1 MPCLNWAWW
10 LLPMRN
16 HLQDAIRSR
25 NTFQVGGLVFL
36 PALGVCFPPP
46 FVFWGGNK
54 SHDESM
60 GRVVYI
66 YLHEWLNLFGFSCR
80 EIYHR
85 SYGNWPTWENH
96 RFGRGPLRL
105 EQDCFGRKDLPGKQ
119 VHGGH
124 AAYVLAPDAWRTEK
138 VCSKRLALKKWAMK
152 KLGLLVVLVIQG
164 MKYYIIYTVKWGLFK
179 PLSVRITIK
188 P

>member
-1 MPCLNWAWW
+1 M
-10 LLPMRN
+10 
-16 HLQDAIRSR
+16 
-25 NTFQVGGLVFL
+25 
-36 PALGVCFPPP
+36 PALGVVFPP
-46 FVFWGGNK
+46 FFFGGGGNK

-60 GRVVYI
+60 GRFICVYLPTWMVEVV
-66 YLHEWLNLFGFSCR
+66 WFSCR

-124 AAYVLAPDAWRTEK
+124 AAYVLAPDAWWTEK
-138 VCSKRLALKKWAMK
+138 VCSKRLVFKKWAMK
-152 KLGLLVVLVIQG
+152 KIRPPGCFGDTGDEILHNLHI
-164 MKYYIIYTVKWGLFK
+164 YINGDY
-179 PLSVRITIK
+179 
-188 P
+188 

>member
-1 MPCLNWAWW
+1 MQFEVETRFRL
-10 LLPMRN
+10 
-16 HLQDAIRSR
+16 
-25 NTFQVGGLVFL
+25 VGW
-36 PALGVCFPPP
+36 CFCPLWV
-46 FVFWGGNK
+46 FVFHHLLFFGGVTNPMTNPWT
-54 SHDESM
+54 SC
-60 GRVVYI
+60 VY
-66 YLHEWLNLFGFSCR
+66 LPTWMVEFVWFSCR

-164 MKYYIIYTVKWGLFK
+164 MKYYIIYTVKWG
-179 PLSVRITIK
+179 II
-188 P
+188 